1 MTFSILVDGFK
12 ACITT
17 IQNLVSDVFANEAIL
32 FFIFIPF
39 AIGFLGLLFSI
50 FRKS

>member
-1 MTFSILVDGFK
+1 MTFSNLVDGFK
-12 ACITT
+12 VCITT
-17 IQNLVSDVFANEAIL
+17 IQDLVSSIFENETIL
-32 FFIFIPF
+32 FFIVIPF

>member
-1 MTFSILVDGFK
+1 MTFSNLVDGFK
-12 ACITT
+12 VCITT
-17 IQNLVSDVFANEAIL
+17 VQNLISDIFANDAIL